1 MQESNFIKNLKLPQ
15 DIKGLT
21 LEQKKQL
28 CEEIRSLLIDSV
40 GKTGGHLAS
49 NLGTVELTVA
59 LHSVFSSPQDKI
71 VWDVGHQS
79 YTHKILTG
87 RLDRFDTL
95 RQLDGIS
102 GFPKPSE
109 SEHDSFIS
117 GHSSTS
123 ISAACG
129 LAAAMRLQG
138 NDNSVVAVIG
148 DGALTG
154 GLAYEG
160 LNNAGK
166 SDDNIIILLNHN
178 DMSISKNVG
187 AFARYL
193 AHIRAKPSYF
203 KTKAVVK
210 KTITKTPII
219 GKGVNRF
226 IHATKTAIKE
236 MLFHSNMFE
245 SFGFIYLGPIDG
257 HNIAEVIKT
266 LEVAKRLKRPVVV
279 HANTVKGKGLPKAE
293 ENPGAYHGLSKYS
306 TDTDVNASIQD
317 NFSNVFGKKLADLAD
332 KDGKICA
339 ITAAMKYGTGL
350 QFFYCRHK
358 DRFFD
363 VGIAEQHGVTF
374 AAGLSTMGMKPVFA
388 VYSSFLQRSYDQ
400 VLHDA
405 AIDNTHIV
413 LAIDRAGIVGEDG
426 ETHQG
431 LFDVSFLTAMPNVTI
446 LSPSA
451 YSELEWCLEAAL
463 YDIDGVVGLRY
474 PRGKCSNN
482 NLNICQ
488 KGQYYHLDSTG
499 NSNILVITYGRI
511 YNNALSAVN
520 SLRSEGKSVDILKLV
535 KIHPIE
541 SDIIDIAKNYDGV
554 IFIEEGMEKGSI
566 AQGLGYQLK
575 KEHYKIHAITDFV
588 KQSTVEQ
595 ALKIH
600 GLDKK
605 SIYMNVMA
613 AMKKWNIN

>member
-1 MQESNFIKNLKLPQ
+1 MRDSNFINKLKLPQ

-21 LEQKKQL
+21 LEQKKHL
-28 CEEIRSLLIDSV
+28 CDEIRSFLIESV

-59 LHSVFSSPQDKI
+59 LHSVFSSPHDKI

-87 RLDRFDTL
+87 RLDKFNTL

-123 ISAACG
+123 ISAAFG
-129 LAAAMRLQG
+129 LATAMRLQG
-138 NDNSVVAVIG
+138 DDNSVVAVIG

-166 SDDNIIILLNHN
+166 SDENLIILLNHN

-193 AHIRAKPSYF
+193 AHIRSKPSYF

-226 IHATKTAIKE
+226 IHAAKTGIKE
-236 MLFHSNMFE
+236 MLYHSNIFE

-279 HANTVKGKGLPKAE
+279 HANTIKGKGLPKAE
-293 ENPGAYHGLSKYS
+293 ENPGAYHGLSKCS

-332 KDGKICA
+332 KDDKICA

-358 DRFFD
+358 NRFFD

-405 AIDNTHIV
+405 AIANTHLV
-413 LAIDRAGIVGEDG
+413 LAVDRAGIVGEDG

-431 LFDVSFLTAMPNVTI
+431 LFDVSFLSTMPNVTI
-446 LSPSA
+446 LSPST
-451 YSELEWCLEAAL
+451 YSELEWCVESSL
-463 YDIDGVVGLRY
+463 YDLDGVVALRY
-474 PRGKCSNN
+474 PRGKCSSENI
-482 NLNICQ
+482 NICE
-488 KGQYYHLDSTG
+488 KGQYYHHDRT
-499 NSNILVITYGRI
+499 SNARILVITYGRI
-511 YNNALSAVN
+511 YSNAIAAVKE
-520 SLRSEGKSVDILKLV
+520 LRSEGVNVDILKLV

-541 SDIIDIAKNYDGV
+541 QEVINIAKGYDGI
-554 IFIEEGMEKGSI
+554 IFIEEGMGKGSI
-566 AQGLGYQLK
+566 AEGLGYQLG
-575 KEHYKIHAITDFV
+575 KELYKIYAITGFV

-595 ALKIH
+595 ALEIH

-605 SIYMNVMA
+605 SIFNNV
-613 AMKKWNIN
+613 KTTIKEWDID

>member
-1 MQESNFIKNLKLPQ
+1 MQESNFINKLKLPQ

-21 LEQKKQL
+21 LEQKQHL
-28 CEEIRSLLIDSV
+28 CDEIRSLLIDSV

-59 LHSVFSSPQDKI
+59 LHSVFSSPHDKI

-87 RLDRFDTL
+87 RLDKFDTL

-109 SEHDSFIS
+109 SEHDPFIS

-123 ISAACG
+123 ISAAFG
-129 LAAAMRLQG
+129 LASAMSLQG

-166 SDDNIIILLNHN
+166 SDENLIILLNHN

-193 AHIRAKPSYF
+193 AHIRSKPSYF
-203 KTKAVVK
+203 KTKAAVK
-210 KTITKTPII
+210 KTLTKTPII

-226 IHATKTAIKE
+226 IHAAKTGVKE
-236 MLFHSNMFE
+236 MLYHSNIFE
-245 SFGFIYLGPIDG
+245 NFGFIYLGPIDG
-257 HNIAEVIKT
+257 HNLAEIIKT
-266 LEVAKRLKRPVVV
+266 LEVAKQLKRPVVV
-279 HANTVKGKGLPKAE
+279 HANTIKGKGLPKAE
-293 ENPGAYHGLSKYS
+293 ENPGAYHGLSKCS
-306 TDTDVNASIQD
+306 TDIDVNASLQD

-332 KDGKICA
+332 KDEKICA

-358 DRFFD
+358 KRFFD

-374 AAGLSTMGMKPVFA
+374 AAALSTMGMKPVFA

-431 LFDVSFLTAMPNVTI
+431 LFDVSFLSAMPNVTI
-446 LSPSA
+446 LSPST
-451 YSELEWCLEAAL
+451 YSELEWCIESAL
-463 YDIDGVVGLRY
+463 YDFDGVVALRY
-474 PRGKCSNN
+474 PRGKCTDNK
-482 NLNICQ
+482 LNICQ
-488 KGQYYHLDSTG
+488 KGQYHHIDSVD
-499 NSNILVITYGRI
+499 NSRILVITYGRI
-511 YNNALSAVN
+511 YSNTIAAVKE
-520 SLRSEGKSVDILKLV
+520 LRSEGINVDVLKLI
-535 KIHPIE
+535 KIHPVE
-541 SDIIDIAKNYDGV
+541 QEIINIAKGYDGV
-554 IFIEEGMEKGSI
+554 IFIEEGMKKGSV
-566 AQGLGYQLK
+566 AEGLGYQLK
-575 KEHYKIHAITDFV
+575 KELYKIYAITGFV
-588 KQSTVEQ
+588 KQSSVEQ

-600 GLDKK
+600 GLDKE
-605 SIYMNVMA
+605 SIFKNIKA
-613 AMKKWNIN
+613 TMKEWNID